1 MSLFLPKLH
10 SWWTN
15 LLALPKGSRRR
26 RKPRRN
32 QPDKTPPEDF
42 WRSWRGWAAGWRRR
56 NSVAAP
62 GSSSCSCTTSW
73 GTWWGRWWPNCTRA
87 SVSQTPNPKN
97 ASHYTGHK
105 DCCTQKCEC
114 RTKDD
119 FVVLPFI
126 ILFQFLFLIL
136 KKKMFTIFFWNC
148 SELKETLRKV
158 QSLI

>member
-1 MSLFLPKLH
+1 MSWRVLLKRKWWRLSRRRRVLETRTRKRLQAKHLVRLLHLLQINKMSYCFQTFIFSETISLFLLKLH

-15 LLALPKGSRRR
+15 LLVLPRGSRRR
-26 RKPRRN
+26 RKPRRY

-62 GSSSCSCTTSW
+62 HSSSCSCTTSW

-97 ASHYTGHK
+97 ASH
-105 DCCTQKCEC
+105 
-114 RTKDD
+114 
-119 FVVLPFI
+119 
-126 ILFQFLFLIL
+126 
-136 KKKMFTIFFWNC
+136 
-148 SELKETLRKV
+148 
-158 QSLI
+158 